1 MSSSMITRIDSA
13 IQDLESDLAVVETLK
28 EKFQRAIRNQGFV
41 LAYRLPTVEDRNG
54 PWIGFGPDFKGKGNQ
69 VAQAIEYVALSYNVW
84 HSFITGREWKYT
96 LIGISSDFKLIGIS
110 GKFEAC
116 SFESHEAAKEAW
128 KGSNEWIDIA

>member
-1 MSSSMITRIDSA
+1 MITRIDNA
-13 IQDLESDLAVVETLK
+13 IRELESDLAMAETMK

-41 LAYRLPTVEDRNG
+41 LAYRLPTAEDRNG
-54 PWIGFGPDFKGKGNQ
+54 PWIGFGPNFKDKGSQ
-69 VAQAIEYVALSYNVW
+69 VAQHIKYVALSCSEW
-84 HSFITGREWKYT
+84 HSFMRGREWKYT
-96 LIGISSDFKLIGIS
+96 IIGISSDFKLICIS